1 LLIFCIFRGVFGYLK
16 LILTST
22 TIGFTINS
30 LTFSCVLASAPP
42 YAGQWASY
50 SAKFRPPLAQTSSY
64 ATGYQDLFGGT
75 GFIAPDV
82 LFKTTIDGTPKNT
95 DVIQTGAPAKC

>member
-42 YAGQWASY
+42 LRWPVG
-50 SAKFRPPLAQTSSY
+50 F
-64 ATGYQDLFGGT
+64 LFS
-75 GFIAPDV
+75 
-82 LFKTTIDGTPKNT
+82 
-95 DVIQTGAPAKC
+95 